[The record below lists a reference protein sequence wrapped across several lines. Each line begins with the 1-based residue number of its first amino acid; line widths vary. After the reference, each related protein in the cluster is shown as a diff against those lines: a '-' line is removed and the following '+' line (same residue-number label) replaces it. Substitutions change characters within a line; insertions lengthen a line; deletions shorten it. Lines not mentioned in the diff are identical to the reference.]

1 MLNKIAFTAILISS
15 SAAFAATTNNAVV
28 ISDNDNVATFTVAD
42 KYWAIVATNQINGM
56 TKMREFY
63 DMGSSGVQQID
74 YVVSCADQK
83 LSLVDFKVLTSMSSK
98 SEDASNK
105 NIADLSFYT
114 PVIQHDIN
122 IVSKVC
128 SDQMLTRS
136 AKASD

>member
-1 MLNKIAFTAILISS
+1 M
-15 SAAFAATTNNAVV
+15 
-28 ISDNDNVATFTVAD
+28 ATFSPSVIAAELVAGAANTALVVTRSIERITLLNNN
-42 KYWAIVATNQINGM
+42 WAIVANYSINGK
-56 TKMREFY
+56 TKFREFY

-74 YVVSCADQK
+74 YAVSCADQK

-98 SEDASNK
+98 SEDSSNK
-105 NIADLSFYT
+105 NFADLSFYT

-136 AKASD
+136 AKAND